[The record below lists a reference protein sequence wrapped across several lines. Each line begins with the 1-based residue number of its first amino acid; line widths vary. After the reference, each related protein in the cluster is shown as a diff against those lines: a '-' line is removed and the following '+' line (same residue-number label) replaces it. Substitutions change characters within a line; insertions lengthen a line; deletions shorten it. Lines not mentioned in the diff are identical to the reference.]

1 MNLAKFLHLDHEK
14 NIFMINGRL
23 ILNEIDK
30 NQASRP
36 LLQDDPIIGQ
46 KQWTIVHRLGP
57 PSCLPL
63 IFLFYTDS
71 SKKYTHF

>member
-1 MNLAKFLHLDHEK
+1 KQPSGSNLREEFPEVNMNLAKFLHLDHEK

-36 LLQDDPIIGQ
+36 LLQDDPIVGQ
-46 KQWTIVHRLGP
+46 KL
-57 PSCLPL
+57 
-63 IFLFYTDS
+63 
-71 SKKYTHF
+71 